1 MKALA
6 PWPSLVALG
15 SVLFALLGCDDPGPK
30 KNPFDPPKDAPVKP
44 PPVTEVP
51 KPKGPPELSV
61 DNLSPK
67 IGFSRVL
74 LQKPTDREKLKNE
87 LLAVRNDFSGK
98 EATVLV
104 DRKADSKWVIAM
116 MEELANIGAQ
126 PIVIKT
132 SSRTDFT
139 QQLTMDVQFRAGK
152 VADCSVV
159 TTILADRSTAV
170 WKLSGGTAARR
181 GKGLGGP
188 DLSMTGETIERYGKA
203 CKQSNTLFVSGAEGI
218 EWGLIYDLAASTKKI
233 EKVSFERIIL
243 LSESPTAGRAV
254 KL

>member
-1 MKALA
+1 
-6 PWPSLVALG
+6 
-15 SVLFALLGCDDPGPK
+15 
-30 KNPFDPPKDAPVKP
+30 
-44 PPVTEVP
+44 
-51 KPKGPPELSV
+51 LSV

-74 LQKPTDREKLKNE
+74 LQKPTDREKLKTE
-87 LLAVRNDFSGK
+87 LAAVRSEFEGK
-98 EATVLV
+98 ETALLV
-104 DRKADSKWVIAM
+104 DRKADSKSVIVM

-132 SSRTDFT
+132 SSRTDYP
-139 QQLTMDVQFRAGK
+139 QQLKMDVQFRAGK

-159 TTILADRSTAV
+159 TAILADRSTAV

-188 DLSMTGETIERYGKA
+188 DLSMTGETIERYAKA

-218 EWGLIYDLAASTKKI
+218 EWGLIYDLAASTKVI
-233 EKVSFERIIL
+233 EKISIEHIVL
-243 LSESPTAGRAV
+243 LSEPPTAGRPV

>member
-15 SVLFALLGCDDPGPK
+15 SVLFALLGCDDPGPQ

-51 KPKGPPELSV
+51 KPKGPPELSI

-87 LLAVRNDFSGK
+87 ILAVRNDFSGK
-98 EATVLV
+98 EATVSI

-116 MEELANIGAQ
+116 LEELANIGAQ

-139 QQLTMDVQFRAGK
+139 QQLTMDVPFRAGK

-159 TTILADRSTAV
+159 TAILADRSTAV

-188 DLSMTGETIERYGKA
+188 DLSMTGETIERYAKA

-218 EWGLIYDLAASTKKI
+218 EWGLIYDLAASTKKL

-243 LSESPTAGRAV
+243 LSEPPTAGRAV